1 MIIVIRL
8 LSQILSF
15 SLFLFMF
22 SVPTFAQDLID
33 EVEIE
38 DVWTVNVEKY
48 GDAVDDWV
56 VVASVNGKV
65 TDGDRFRIRTPLSS
79 LENCTM
85 GNTMTTFFTMNIDSE
100 KKKKFI
106 KGKLLPATLNADNI
120 YVKVLF
126 SLPFI
131 NGHLAYADIGWNKLE
146 NIKEYFHGFDEISL
160 TLKDKKD
167 SEGIIILNSDYFDIP
182 FNKYSTKGLN
192 SALDR
197 ARAECER
204 LVNNF

>member
-22 SVPTFAQDLID
+22 SVPTFAQDPID
-33 EVEIE
+33 EAEIE

-65 TDGDRFRIRTPLSS
+65 TDGDRFRIRMPLSG
-79 LENCTM
+79 LESCTM
-85 GNTMTTFFTMNIDSE
+85 GNTMTTFFTMNIDSQT
-100 KKKKFI
+100 KKKFI
-106 KGKLLPATLNADNI
+106 KGKLLPATLNADDI
-120 YVKVLF
+120 HVKVLF

-131 NGHLAYADIGWNKLE
+131 NGHLAYVDIGWNKLE
-146 NIKEYFHGFDEISL
+146 NIKEYFRGFDEISL

-167 SEGIIILNSDYFDIP
+167 SEGITIINSDYFDVS
-182 FNKYSTKGLN
+182 FNNYSTKGLN